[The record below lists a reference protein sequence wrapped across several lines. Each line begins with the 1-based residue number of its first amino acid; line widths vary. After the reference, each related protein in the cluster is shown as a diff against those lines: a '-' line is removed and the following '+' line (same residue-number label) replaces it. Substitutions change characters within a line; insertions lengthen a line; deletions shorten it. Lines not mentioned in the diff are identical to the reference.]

1 MTILRVIINI
11 AFELDLHIPTYCS
24 CCYLDPTVI
33 SKRRKTVL
41 LLFAITDISRLMQD
55 LAIVASFSEYAI
67 PKIKMLCN
75 LRCVK
80 VRLRLRCIKKING
93 KAAQT
98 SFQDRQSY
106 VTFMFSELRIN

>member
-1 MTILRVIINI
+1 M
-11 AFELDLHIPTYCS
+11 
-24 CCYLDPTVI
+24 
-33 SKRRKTVL
+33 L

-80 VRLRLRCIKKING
+80 VRLRLQCIKNK
-93 KAAQT
+93 
-98 SFQDRQSY
+98 RQNSSNLVSRTAKLCNLFVSGMAY
-106 VTFMFSELRIN
+106 